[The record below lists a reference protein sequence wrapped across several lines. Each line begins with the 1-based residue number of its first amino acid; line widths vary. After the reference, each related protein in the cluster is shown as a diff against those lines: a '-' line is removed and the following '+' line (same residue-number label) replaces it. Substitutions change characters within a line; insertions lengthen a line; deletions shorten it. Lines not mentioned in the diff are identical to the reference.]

1 MRLLKRL
8 SDDGDDD
15 FSLVE
20 HFDDDIP
27 PYAILSHTWGDDG
40 DEVTFKD
47 LTDDDDKGRSKPG
60 YLKLGFCCR
69 QTKQDGLEFFW
80 VDTCCIDKSSSAE
93 LTESLNSMYRWYQNS
108 AKCYVYFSDI
118 SISTPAQDVSQKTWT
133 QLFQNSRWFKRG
145 WTLQELLAPSFVHFY
160 SKEEHWFGDRVS
172 LLQALHST
180 TGIPIPALQGR
191 PLSHFSVDERMRW
204 TKERQTK
211 RGEDMA
217 YSLLGI
223 FDINM
228 PLIYG
233 EGQEKALARLRR
245 KIDRARDGRPPSATL
260 STPSL
265 PWTIPFRRD
274 NDFIERDSLD
284 KVCRICDEPAARAAL
299 VGLGGVGWVLQTIYR
314 QDTDRNIQKVANCH
328 RVYLPCSGKITNEVG
343 VLGSCRDTRKI
354 RRRVSQHC
362 QSDKDEWLG

>member
-8 SDDGDDD
+8 SDPDDD
-15 FSLVE
+15 GFSLVE
-20 HFDDDIP
+20 HFGDDIP

-47 LTDDDDKGRSKPG
+47 LTDDNDKGKSKPG
-60 YLKLGFCCR
+60 YRKLRFCGR
-69 QTKQDGLEFFW
+69 QAKQDGLNFFW

-93 LTESLNSMYRWYQNS
+93 LSEALNSMYCWYQNS
-108 AKCYVYFSDI
+108 VKCYVYLSDVSVSTPIQDI
-118 SISTPAQDVSQKTWT
+118 SQQTWT
-133 QLFQNSRWFKRG
+133 QHFQNSRWFKRG
-145 WTLQELLAPSFVHFY
+145 WTLQELLAPSFVYFY
-160 SKEEHWFGDRVS
+160 SKEEHWLGDKLS

-180 TGIPIPALQGR
+180 TGIPLLALQGS
-191 PLSHFSVDERMRW
+191 PLSQLGVDERMHW
-204 TKERQTK
+204 MKERETK

-223 FDINM
+223 FDIYM

-245 KIDRARDGRPPSATL
+245 KIDRALEGRPPPTTL
-260 STPSL
+260 PIPSL
-265 PWTIPFRRD
+265 PWIIPFRRD

-284 KVCRICDEPAARAAL
+284 RVCRICGEPAARAAL
-299 VGLGGVGWVLQTIYR
+299 VGLGGVGWVLRTIYR
-314 QDTDRNIQKVANCH
+314 QETDRNIQKVTNSY
-328 RVYLPCSGKITNEVG
+328 RVYLPCSGPITNEVG
-343 VLGSCRDTRKI
+343 VLGSCWDTSKV
-354 RRRVSQHC
+354 RRRVSQYR